1 MFSASELLEAMERRA
16 RRGRSIRP
24 PRPPGEFPPGWD
36 AWFVEPPANPRR
48 RARAVDAVVAV
59 LAARPPLR
67 REPYRPIGDW
77 QAFVRLWGYDRPA
90 ASASDRRTRRF
101 SLAASV
107 LLHVLWLQLMILLM
121 VGRYPGQEE
130 EAARLGENITQVEF
144 IGEGTPQDGG
154 GGAQPAPDPEPRPET
169 RQAPAAAAAAAAAA
183 QAPAPAP
190 PPAPSVAEVEVAVP
204 PQEAPPPVAEQ
215 PLEVTQTPEPDSDF
229 VLVPPRIDA
238 LPLPTLRA
246 PDALATPELRVEEVP
261 LPAPAPQVRPLPTRD
276 ISAPDLRQP
285 EVRIAERELP
295 RAPAPVT
302 LQAPTRAPSAPRLDR
317 EAPAIA
323 QREIELRAPPAQAA
337 AGSAQEQAQ
346 AARGAAQADGRD
358 DGASSATAAAA
369 AGGGARGASRG
380 ASPTV
385 AGDGAGRNPQSPPGG
400 LPSPRVGDDWGDSDR
415 NVAGGQAGSSSG
427 LFNADGS
434 PRLAGSGNVGG
445 GLPPGTITE
454 DYEKIDRMGTWL
466 KRPPVGYEP
475 TSLDRFWVPHET
487 LLEEW
492 VRRSIKEVLIPIP
505 GTGKRIRCAVALLM
519 LGGACGLSDPNMLDV
534 EAGARKPPDV
544 PFKPELQQDQESL
557 ARPPGG

>member
-1 MFSASELLEAMERRA
+1 VFSASELLEAMERRA

-67 REPYRPIGDW
+67 REPYRPIGNW
-77 QAFVRLWGYDRPA
+77 QAFVRLWGYDRRA
-90 ASASDRRTRRF
+90 ASASDRRTRTLSM
-101 SLAASV
+101 SLSV

-130 EAARLGENITQVEF
+130 DAARLGENITQVEF
-144 IGEGTPQDGG
+144 IGEGTPQDAG
-154 GGAQPAPDPEPRPET
+154 GGAQSAPEPEPRPET
-169 RQAPAAAAAAAAAA
+169 RQAAAAAA
-183 QAPAPAP
+183 PAPAAAP
-190 PPAPSVAEVEVAVP
+190 AAPTPPATPPEPSVAEVEVP

-229 VLVPPRIDA
+229 VLAPPRIDA

-246 PDALATPELRVEEVP
+246 PDAVATPELQVEEVP

-276 ISAPDLRQP
+276 ITVPDLRQP
-285 EVRIAERELP
+285 EVQITERELP
-295 RAPAPVT
+295 RAPSPVT
-302 LQAPTRAPSAPRLDR
+302 LQVPTRAPPAPWLDR
-317 EAPAIA
+317 EAPAIG
-323 QREIELRAPPAQAA
+323 QREIELRAPPAQG
-337 AGSAQEQAQ
+337 AGSAQAEAE
-346 AARGAAQADGRD
+346 AARGATQADGRD
-358 DGASSATAAAA
+358 EGTSSVTAATRGGMREGGQGAA
-369 AGGGARGASRG
+369 PTSAGA
-380 ASPTV
+380 
-385 AGDGAGRNPQSPPGG
+385 GAGRNPQSPPGG

-434 PRLAGSGNVGG
+434 PRLAGTGNVGG

-475 TSLDRFWVPHET
+475 TALDRFWVPHET

-534 EAGARKPPDV
+534 EAEARKPPDV

>member
-24 PRPPGEFPPGWD
+24 LRPAGEFPPGWD
-36 AWFVEPPANPRR
+36 AWFAEPPANPRQ

-67 REPYRPIGDW
+67 RERYKPINNW
-77 QAFVRLWGYDRPA
+77 QAFVRLWGYDRRA
-90 ASASDRRTRRF
+90 ASASDRRTRTLSM
-101 SLAASV
+101 SLSV

-130 EAARLGENITQVEF
+130 DAARLGENVTQVEF
-144 IGEGTPQDGG
+144 IGEGTPQDEG
-154 GGAQPAPDPEPRPET
+154 GGAQSAPEPET
-169 RQAPAAAAAAAAAA
+169 QQAAASGAAAAPAAV
-183 QAPAPAP
+183 APAP
-190 PPAPSVAEVEVAVP
+190 PPTQPAPSVAEAEAT
-204 PQEAPPPVAEQ
+204 PQETPPPVAAQ
-215 PLEVTQTPEPDSDF
+215 PLEVTQTPDPDSDF

-238 LPLPTLRA
+238 LPLPALRA
-246 PDALATPELRVEEVP
+246 PDPLATPELQVEEVP

-276 ISAPDLRQP
+276 ITVPDLRQP
-285 EVRIAERELP
+285 EVQITERELP

-302 LQAPTRAPSAPRLDR
+302 LQAPTRATPAPQLSR
-317 EAPAIA
+317 EAPVIG

-337 AGSAQEQAQ
+337 GSAQV
-346 AARGAAQADGRD
+346 GAEAVRDSAQADGRAE
-358 DGASSATAAAA
+358 GTSNAAAA
-369 AGGGARGASRG
+369 TSGGAREAGQG
-380 ASPTV
+380 ASPTS
-385 AGDGAGRNPQSPPGG
+385 AGAGAGRNPQSPPGA

-415 NVAGGQAGSSSG
+415 NVAGGQAGGSSS

-434 PRLAGSGNVGG
+434 PRLAGTGNVGG

-475 TSLDRFWVPHET
+475 TRLDRFWVPHET

-505 GTGKRIRCAVALLM
+505 GTGKRIRCSVALLM

-534 EAGARKPPDV
+534 EAEARKPPDV